1 MSLFVLLMP
10 TGKNVT
16 LDVKASDTLQQLKAL
31 IFAKEGVPT
40 NKQTVLFA
48 GKELT
53 GLKKPL
59 NHFSLKHHDLIYV
72 FDRRP
77 QDWTF
82 VSLCCFV
89 VSLDLLFLLCVI
101 FLSCVVVCIS
111 P

>member
-1 MSLFVLLMP
+1 MTLFALLMP
-10 TGKNVT
+10 SGKNLT

-53 GLKKPL
+53 GLKKPI
-59 NHFSLKHHDLIYV
+59 NQFSLKNHDLIYV

-77 QDWTF
+77 QDTF
-82 VSLCCFV
+82 QMLFW
-89 VSLDLLFLLCVI
+89 FLLCI
-101 FLSCVVVCIS
+101 
-111 P
+111 